1 MAIGDFLL
9 PGTTDKK
16 NDAASAVQQT
26 LAGDSP
32 FWQSGSLELNTPGS
46 QGRGY
51 LQQAATMG
59 ATPITAHTGAMDA
72 DASRTAALSQL
83 YAGLFQNGGL
93 AEQAAT
99 QAGNADI
106 ASMGQGGAAGILQQ
120 ILQSR
125 QVMGRTS
132 QVGTAERAQNAAG
145 ATGADFQTAAMNLAK
160 HTMQMQATHATHM
173 TALQAEAIRNYLQN
187 QQIANDQNLYEA
199 GSNAQGSASNLAQ
212 DASNA
217 DWKIGAGVATAAL
230 AGLGSAGATLGSMM
244 TSKAAAPAA
253 APSTQDVALQQRVA
267 DIYATPPAPSIR
279 SVQQPSPYYA
289 GTWGNTY
296 PSTPMAWA
304 LPSTAALQP

>member
-1 MAIGDFLL
+1 MAIADFLL
-9 PGTTDKK
+9 PGTVDKK
-16 NDAASAVQQT
+16 NDGARAVQQT

-32 FWQSGSLELNTPGS
+32 FWQSGSLGLNTPGS
-46 QGRGY
+46 QGNDY
-51 LQQAATMG
+51 LQQAAGLG

-212 DASNA
+212 SASNV
-217 DWKIGAGVATAAL
+217 DWKLGAGVVTGAL
-230 AGLGSAGATLGSMM
+230 AAGGAAGATLSSMFPAQAPQTD
-244 TSKAAAPAA
+244 TSMLADP
-253 APSTQDVALQQRVA
+253 VLQQRLL
-267 DIYATPPAPSIR
+267 DIQNAQPSASIR

-289 GTWGNTY
+289 GTWGSTY

-304 LPSTAALQP
+304 LPSTAAVQP